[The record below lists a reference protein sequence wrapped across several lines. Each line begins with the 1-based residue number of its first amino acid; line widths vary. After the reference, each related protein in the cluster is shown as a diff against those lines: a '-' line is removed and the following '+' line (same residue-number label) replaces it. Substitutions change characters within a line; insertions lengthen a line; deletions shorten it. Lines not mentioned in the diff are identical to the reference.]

1 MSENISGYQNWEGT
15 LAKDTDKHPTK
26 HRWAPHTKDLS
37 MPDINSAKVEKH
49 CFLLTACVKN
59 SYELG
64 THIWIRIHVY
74 KLKDSSEKR
83 LFCLQISV
91 ERILVWVKSG
101 WRWSSRII
109 FNLWEKPDL
118 PDFFFFFLPTTLC
131 SLWDLSPPTRYT
143 AWALISENAE
153 F

>member
-26 HRWAPHTKDLS
+26 AQVSPHTKDLS

-64 THIWIRIHVY
+64 THMNKNSCIQVKRFKRKKVIH
-74 KLKDSSEKR
+74 
-83 LFCLQISV
+83 CLQISV
-91 ERILVWVKSG
+91 E
-101 WRWSSRII
+101 
-109 FNLWEKPDL
+109 
-118 PDFFFFFLPTTLC
+118 
-131 SLWDLSPPTRYT
+131 SPCLGEIQVGDGPQ
-143 AWALISENAE
+143 E
-153 F
+153 